1 MVLPATW
8 EAASHPE
15 GTFTLAALV
24 DPGVGTAC
32 GGLDIRSATI
42 LRRPGTWTI
51 LFVNS
56 AT

>member
-1 MVLPATW
+1 MLPATW
-8 EAASHPE
+8 EAASDPE

-24 DPGVGTAC
+24 DPEVGTAC
-32 GGLDIRSATI
+32 GGLDIKLATM